1 MNKAYT
7 FLKNTE
13 ILPPTPVLLTKLLS
27 ALSDVDS
34 NFDEVVQLI
43 SLDQSLTAKLLQI
56 CNSPFFHAPARI
68 GNVREAVTRIGYR
81 PVYALASM
89 ISCGKSFQPRVSA
102 GWDAGQLWKHSVAT
116 AYAAKFVAETAQA
129 DDNLI
134 FTAGLLHDIGKIV
147 LADAQPDIY
156 IPLLKNAESAKT
168 SPVEFEMSRFGCH
181 HAELGAALLERWKL
195 PGDLVDSVA
204 FHHHPAA
211 AAAQS
216 QQNASCVFLGNLIAH
231 GKDYPPATGREDYQA
246 ALDRLKLDA
255 EDITRCERQLEA
267 QRKAIEEMTSLRA

>member
-1 MNKAYT
+1 MNKADK

-56 CNSPFFHAPARI
+56 SNSAFFHSPTRI
-68 GNVREAVTRIGYR
+68 GNVREAVTQIGYR

-89 ISCGKSFQPRVSA
+89 VSCGKCFQPRARA
-102 GWDAGQLWKHSVAT
+102 GWDASQLWTHSVAT
-116 AYAAKFVAETAQA
+116 AYASKFVAEAAQA

-147 LADAQPDIY
+147 LADAQPDVY

-181 HAELGAALLERWKL
+181 HGELGAALLERWKL
-195 PGDLVDSVA
+195 PGELVDSVA
-204 FHHHPAA
+204 FHHHPA

-246 ALDRLKLDA
+246 ALDLLKLDA

-267 QRKAIEEMTSLRA
+267 QQKAMEEMTSLRV